1 MSLVEINWNPNHK
14 ELRNFAIV
22 ALIASA
28 LISVLLYVIKG
39 LAIQWLAIICAV
51 GIIIFLSSFIYI
63 KITRIIYLG
72 LILVALPIGYVVSFV
87 LLAAFYFL
95 LLTPLGLLFRLIG
108 RDPLCRRFD
117 PNAKSYWSRRQSP
130 KNLDRYF
137 RQF

>member
-1 MSLVEINWNPNHK
+1 MSLVGISWHPNHK

-22 ALIASA
+22 ALIASG

-51 GIIIFLSSFIYI
+51 GIIVFLSSFICI
-63 KITRIIYLG
+63 EITRIIYLA
-72 LILVALPIGYVVSFV
+72 LILVTFPIGYVVSFV

-95 LLTPLGLLFRLIG
+95 LLAPLGLFFRLFG

-117 PNAKSYWSRRQSP
+117 PNTKSYWSRRQPP
-130 KNLDRYF
+130 KNLGRYF